1 MLLSLMQIQAN
12 INIDP
17 EKMKQLQDQ
26 INQLSNAANSPAAK
40 QAVSGLAI
48 FAGWMLGLVVV
59 LGIIMLVITIIS
71 LIDIY
76 HWGITDKAL
85 FEKAKEEKKK
95 WFINLILIPFIAGVV
110 MIIPFVGWVIG
121 GVMYIYWLVMV
132 LVYFFGVRK
141 KLV

>member
-1 MLLSLMQIQAN
+1 MQIQAN